1 MTSPDKA
8 PTPAQAARR
17 QLVRGAFAAP
27 ALLTVYSGSALANAS
42 AKRCLVNQTNTPR
55 MEPVATAADN
65 FVRIQLHQ
73 TGTSTN
79 PTYWVSGATINNL
92 KRNSTTVFIESTKWQ
107 QFDVTNNRLVG
118 SAIDMAS
125 TPALSS
131 NPQRWAAVRFNA
143 AGSVRG
149 VGVASATGESALAN
163 TCWNSVGPTL

>member
-42 AKRCLVNQTNTPR
+42 AKRCLVNQTNIPR
-55 MEPVATAADN
+55 MEPVSTAADN

-107 QFDVTNNRLVG
+107 KFDIGTNKLLDSPVTL
-118 SAIDMAS
+118 S
-125 TPALSS
+125 TAPTLSS

-143 AGSVRG
+143 SGSVRG
-149 VGVASATGESALAN
+149 VGIASATGESALAN